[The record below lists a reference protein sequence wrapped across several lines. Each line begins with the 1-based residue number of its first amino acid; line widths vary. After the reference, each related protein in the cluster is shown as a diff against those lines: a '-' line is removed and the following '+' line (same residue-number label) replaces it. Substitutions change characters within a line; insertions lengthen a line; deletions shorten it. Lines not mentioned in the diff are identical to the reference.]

1 MLIRTLTAFALAAA
15 TAGPAVAADPAA
27 NYPDRPIRLVISF
40 PAGSGSDIIARY
52 LGKQASATLGQP
64 IVVEPKVGA
73 QGSVAAREVARAKP
87 DGYTLLLGTNSTHA
101 ANVYM
106 MKDIGYDPVKDFSPV
121 TQLTSNPL
129 MMVVRAD
136 LPARNMTEFLRYAR
150 ENPGKLNYG
159 TGNSGGLA
167 AAQLLKSLTGIQ
179 SLGVPYAGTP
189 QAVTDLIGGRLDYM
203 ITDVMVTRPYLESG
217 KLRAL
222 GVTSR
227 QRLPSSPDVAPLAE
241 SGVDGY
247 EFASW
252 VGLFAPAGTPPAIVN
267 KVNAAFVAALQA
279 PDTRQFFD
287 SMGMLPA
294 PGTPQEFSA
303 YIRAQL
309 DLWGKLTRDAGVSVL

>member
-1 MLIRTLTAFALAAA
+1 MRIRNLLLAGLAMLLLGTAQ
-15 TAGPAVAADPAA
+15 AADPAA
-27 NYPDRPIRLVISF
+27 DFPNRPIRLVISF

-52 LGKQASATLGQP
+52 LGKHVSATLGQP

-101 ANVYM
+101 ANFYM

-129 MMVVRAD
+129 MLVVRSD
-136 LPARNMTEFLRYAR
+136 LPARDMPEFLQYAR
-150 ENPGKLNYG
+150 ARPGQLNYG

-167 AAQLLKSLTGIQ
+167 AAQLLKTLTGIQ
-179 SLGVPYAGTP
+179 TMGIPYPGTP

-227 QRLPSSPDVAPLAE
+227 ERLPSSPDVAPLAE
-241 SGVDGY
+241 LGVEGY

-252 VGLFAPAGTPPAIVN
+252 VGLFAPAGTPPGVVAKI
-267 KVNAAFVAALQA
+267 NAAFVQALKA

-294 PGTPQEFSA
+294 PCTPQEFSA